1 MVNAEASI
9 TVETALLLE
18 NVLGGTASFWI
29 NLEKHYQET
38 KARLERRSSIVDEIG
53 LVSKFPYNELVK
65 RGYVEQ
71 TSNREN
77 RVENLW
83 RFFGVNSLL
92 FFFKNTEPIAYRKSS
107 GLNIKSE
114 HIAAWLRCGELE
126 AKKITLP
133 EYSEAKIKELLPK
146 IKSLSMKS
154 PKEFSTELKNMLNSA
169 GVGLVY
175 VPHFPG
181 TGVSGAVRW
190 IGNNPLIQLS
200 IYYPWADIFWFN
212 LYHEI
217 GHLILHGKK
226 DRFIE
231 FDNKELSNVQEKEK
245 QADNFAGEEL
255 IPTGSYSEFMKNPL
269 TKPGV
274 IEFAKFLGIHP
285 GIVAGRLCHDKKVNW
300 KSVSSLRPRLT
311 FA

>member
-38 KARLERRSSIVDEIG
+38 KARLERRSSIVNEINM
-53 LVSKFPYNELVK
+53 VSKFPYNELVK
-65 RGYVEQ
+65 RGYVEH
-71 TSNREN
+71 TRNNED

-92 FFFKNTEPIAYRKSS
+92 FFRNTEPIAYRKRS
-107 GLNIKSE
+107 GLDIKSE
-114 HIAAWLRCGELE
+114 HIAAWLRCGEME

-133 EYSEAKIKELLPK
+133 EYSEAKLKELLPTLK
-146 IKSLSMKS
+146 TLSVKQA
-154 PKEFSTELKNMLNSA
+154 KEYSKAVIEMLHNA

-175 VPHFPG
+175 TPHFPG

-190 IGNNPLIQLS
+190 VGNNPLIQLS

-212 LYHEI
+212 LYH
-217 GHLILHGKK
+217 
-226 DRFIE
+226 
-231 FDNKELSNVQEKEK
+231 
-245 QADNFAGEEL
+245 
-255 IPTGSYSEFMKNPL
+255 
-269 TKPGV
+269 
-274 IEFAKFLGIHP
+274 
-285 GIVAGRLCHDKKVNW
+285 
-300 KSVSSLRPRLT
+300 
-311 FA
+311 